1 MGGLLIAKITVII
14 IYFAARGVSGG
25 GVFNVA
31 CQEKL
36 KLLRGYSGGGSGVIL
51 GGVSRV
57 ILDEDFRGV
66 LDSGWVC

>member
-1 MGGLLIAKITVII
+1 M
-14 IYFAARGVSGG
+14 
-25 GVFNVA
+25 VF
-31 CQEKL
+31 L
-36 KLLRGYSGGGSGVIL
+36 GFRGYSGGGGSGVIL